1 MCAVPGGDR
10 PLTACAGDEG
20 TVWLRDAV
28 DGTDLGGIG
37 RESDWIRALTTVGPD
52 REVRVA
58 GVGDG
63 GLALW
68 DPAGRARPL
77 TRRLSRAVYA
87 ACEVPFRGGPVV
99 ATTGADGVVRLW
111 DPSLLRPVR
120 TLPGHSNGYALCGL
134 NLDGRSLVATA
145 VAGVDGGIRLWDP
158 ETDESWQVASGCFR
172 TDAYALCAV
181 PAKGRAA
188 LASADA
194 EGAVTVRDPRTG
206 AVVARTAGHETAAN
220 ALAAVDLGGRVLL
233 ASAGTD
239 RTVRLWDP
247 STGALAE
254 EIPVRHPAYALAW
267 TAGRLVVGLE
277 RGVLALSLDGL
288 RPRA

>member
-1 MCAVPGGDR
+1 M
-10 PLTACAGDEG
+10 
-20 TVWLRDAV
+20 
-28 DGTDLGGIG
+28 
-37 RESDWIRALTTVGPD
+37 
-52 REVRVA
+52 
-58 GVGDG
+58 
-63 GLALW
+63 
-68 DPAGRARPL
+68 
-77 TRRLSRAVYA
+77 
-87 ACEVPFRGGPVV
+87 
-99 ATTGADGVVRLW
+99 
-111 DPSLLRPVR
+111 
-120 TLPGHSNGYALCGL
+120 
-134 NLDGRSLVATA
+134 
-145 VAGVDGGIRLWDP
+145 
-158 ETDESWQVASGCFR
+158 
-172 TDAYALCAV
+172 
-181 PAKGRAA
+181 
-188 LASADA
+188 
-194 EGAVTVRDPRTG
+194 TVRDPRTG